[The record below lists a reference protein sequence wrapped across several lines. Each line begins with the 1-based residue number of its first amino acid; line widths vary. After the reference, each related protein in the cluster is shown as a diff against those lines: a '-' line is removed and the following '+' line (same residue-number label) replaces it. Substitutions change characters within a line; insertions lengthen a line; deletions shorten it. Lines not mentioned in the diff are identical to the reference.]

1 MNRSLISW
9 LFKLA
14 VSATLL
20 ALVFNAL
27 PLSDLIGALGRADPF
42 LVLVAY
48 ITMPPVLYMGAVQ
61 FWVLTK
67 AQGMSQSVRQ
77 ILTVNLA
84 TQFYG
89 LFLPGSL
96 AGGAIRWYKLA
107 RPEGKRAESLAV
119 ILFNRMVEVAV
130 AVGLGLAFWLADPL
144 ARDEDWVL
152 ALFGVLALALVVGYV
167 MLFGTNNI
175 SLRIAVRF
183 KPRGILA
190 TPWDKLIK
198 ALQSCGRFG
207 GLGAG
212 RVTAVVGLTLASH
225 LLSVL
230 SMVLLA
236 RALSLDV
243 SAATLGWI
251 RSVSTL
257 LMMLPISWLGL
268 GVREGSFL
276 LLLAP
281 FGVPAGSAVALSLLM
296 FVRGIL
302 GGVSGGLLE
311 AWAFF
316 SVQRR
321 NTA

>member
-9 LFKLA
+9 LFKLV

-27 PLSDLIGALGRADPF
+27 PFSDLIGALGRADPF

-48 ITMPPVLYMGAVQ
+48 LTTPPVLYLGAVQ
-61 FWVLTK
+61 FWLLTR

-119 ILFNRMVEVAV
+119 ILFNRQVEVTV
-130 AVGLGLAFWLADPL
+130 VVGLGLAFWLADPL
-144 ARDEDWVL
+144 ARDKGWVL
-152 ALFGVLALALVVGYV
+152 VLFGALLFASVIGYFV
-167 MLFGTNNI
+167 FFGASNI
-175 SLRIAVRF
+175 SLRVALMF
-183 KPRGILA
+183 NPRGILA
-190 TPWDKLIK
+190 KPWEKLVK
-198 ALQSCGRFG
+198 TLRSAGRFG
-207 GLGAG
+207 GLGAA
-212 RVTAVVGLTLASH
+212 RVTAVIGLILASQ
-225 LLSVL
+225 LISILSL
-230 SMVLLA
+230 VLLA
-236 RALSLDV
+236 RALSLDISV
-243 SAATLGWI
+243 ASLGWI
-251 RSVSTL
+251 RSVSML
-257 LMMLPISWLGL
+257 FMMLPVSWLGL

-281 FGVPAGSAVALSLLM
+281 YGVPAGSAVALSLLV

-302 GGVSGGLLE
+302 GGATGGLVE
-311 AWAFF
+311 AWTFL
-316 SVQRR
+316 SMQRR